1 VDPNRAFCATFEVWQ
16 ALSYGL
22 KYRNFLQKAASPIR
36 ETRWKR
42 RLQEFKDNP
51 HELRIVL
58 QDEKYIK
65 EDDAIAAMAK
75 LVQAFGLYW

>member
-1 VDPNRAFCATFEVWQ
+1 
-16 ALSYGL
+16 L
-22 KYRNFLQKAASPIR
+22 FLVQKTASPIR

-75 LVQAFGLYW
+75 LVHAFGLHW

>member
-1 VDPNRAFCATFEVWQ
+1 MPSPPSSN
-16 ALSYGL
+16 
-22 KYRNFLQKAASPIR
+22 LQKAPSPIK

-51 HELRIVL
+51 HEVRIVL
-58 QDEKYIK
+58 NDEKYIK

-75 LVQAFGLYW
+75 MVQANGLYW